1 MIYKV
6 AGNFRNMVR
15 WHVFGVG
22 IVKNEERLGEGVGEG
37 VFLGKCHLPSH
48 IVVGSVLMV
57 ETDKM
62 TVEQKK

>member
-1 MIYKV
+1 MRR
-6 AGNFRNMVR
+6 GWGRGR
-15 WHVFGVG
+15 GCSW
-22 IVKNEERLGEGVGEG
+22 
-37 VFLGKCHLPSH
+37 GKCHLPSH